1 MLTNNLL
8 IRFLYNKMRSI
19 YSVGNVSVYKCLFAG
34 ELELASLN
42 ENAIKISKIY
52 EIQRLRQS
60 SRLILVFGNV

>member
-1 MLTNNLL
+1 
-8 IRFLYNKMRSI
+8 MRSI